1 MVPHAMAMLL
11 LSPAM
16 APPGDQWPHVSPSS
30 AHSTHLWLRLSLSV
44 IPDPGSNQPQ
54 SQLNSQPEGPW
65 IPSSE
70 IQKFKVWMS
79 SKKTVLYRKVSLKV
93 KSFLSSECVFSS
105 DVAVIAAPG
114 HHDPGLA
121 PDRRRP
127 LGGRGEAPQP
137 RQQPQH
143 RHQGERNNLQISGW
157 VLLWGISFLSRL
169 EFPRS
174 LLTSLNNKSLNQLF
188 FLNRLQIR

>member
-16 APPGDQWPHVSPSS
+16 APPGDQWPHVSPCS

-93 KSFLSSECVFSS
+93 KSFLSSECVFFFRCCCYRCSWSPRPWPRPWQTTSS
-105 DVAVIAAPG
+105 WRT
-114 HHDPGLA
+114 
-121 PDRRRP
+121 RRGSSTSTTTSTP
-127 LGGRGEAPQP
+127 TP
-137 RQQPQH
+137 R
-143 RHQGERNNLQISGW
+143 RE
-157 VLLWGISFLSRL
+157 
-169 EFPRS
+169 
-174 LLTSLNNKSLNQLF
+174 K
-188 FLNRLQIR
+188 